1 MADRTCHQLPQA
13 LGPRNGQDRAPP
25 LKEFLLATVDDTL
38 AFGSSIGRSASGATV
53 IALRGGLG
61 SGKTV
66 LAKGIARGLGI
77 EDEVTSPSYTIVSE
91 YEGRL
96 RLHHVDAWRLGDPE
110 EFTAIGGGD
119 LLGDPDGI
127 TVIEWS
133 ERIAGLLPQ
142 DAITIE
148 LEPRDD
154 DSRLVRVTGPMPN
167 EWMPA

>member
-1 MADRTCHQLPQA
+1 M
-13 LGPRNGQDRAPP
+13 
-25 LKEFLLATVDDTL
+25 LATADDTL
-38 AFGSSIGRSASGATV
+38 AFGSRIGKSAVGATV

-61 SGKTV
+61 AGKTV

-77 EDEVTSPSYTIVSE
+77 EDEVTSPSYTIISE

-96 RLHHVDAWRLGDPE
+96 RLHHVDAWRLSDPE
-110 EFTAIGGGD
+110 EFTAIGGGE
-119 LLGDPDGI
+119 LFGDPDGI

-133 ERIAGLLPQ
+133 ERIAELLPD

-154 DSRLVRVTGPMPN
+154 DSRLARVSGPMPSA
-167 EWMPA
+167 WMLA